1 MIRFILGF
9 CTVVA
14 GVGAAEGT
22 VPLGSAILITTV
34 GTMIMLWAIS
44 GMVRNGDME

>member
-9 CTVVA
+9 CTVIA

-22 VPLGSAILITTV
+22 ASLGLAILISTA
-34 GTMIMLWAIS
+34 GTMIMLWAIA
-44 GMVRNGDME
+44 GMARNGDIE